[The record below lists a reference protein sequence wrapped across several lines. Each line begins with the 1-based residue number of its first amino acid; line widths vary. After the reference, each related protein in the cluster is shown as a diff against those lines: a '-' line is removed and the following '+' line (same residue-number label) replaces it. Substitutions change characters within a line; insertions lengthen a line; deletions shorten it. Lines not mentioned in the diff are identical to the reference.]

1 MDIIKFKHR
10 YDFGHEYYVQ
20 FLNTGKHFP
29 KFLKNRSLLQVSVS
43 WNDEPSYPYLQIT
56 SGSGT
61 VLGILFWAY
70 KFGFDI
76 DVLSRTWRWDY
87 LSDDEM
93 NRGKDTMEDYLKMDD
108 C

>member
-1 MDIIKFKHR
+1 MSLIKFKHR

-20 FLNTGKHFP
+20 ILNIKR
-29 KFLKNRSLLQVSVS
+29 RSLLQVSVS
-43 WNDEPSYPYLQIT
+43 WNDEPSWPYFQIT

-76 DVLSRTWRWDY
+76 DVLSRTWNWDY
-87 LSDDEM
+87 MKE
-93 NRGKDTMEDYLKMDD
+93 DTDYLRMDE